1 MRPPTD
7 SQVDSLHHQLVA
19 NGDWERLR
27 TILVAKLNESGWT
40 DRLRTGCA
48 ERIQHMD
55 AITFSTLLADM
66 APQSVA
72 STPPQI
78 KQEMQTVIKQ
88 YIAKQVE

>member
-1 MRPPTD
+1 
-7 SQVDSLHHQLVA
+7 
-19 NGDWERLR
+19 
-27 TILVAKLNESGWT
+27 
-40 DRLRTGCA
+40 
-48 ERIQHMD
+48 MD